1 MASAPEIVK
10 DFVIEFRHIDHL
22 FARYAR
28 LCALC
33 ALHRHAHLGR
43 HGLGNYI

>member
-10 DFVIEFRHIDHL
+10 DLVIEFRYINHL
-22 FARYAR
+22 FAQYAR

-33 ALHRHAHLGR
+33 ALRNANRRFHRLQ
-43 HGLGNYI
+43 